1 MMAPVSRQVKV
12 TLAGQKF
19 SVRTDARPKY
29 VRELAAFVNQK
40 MEEAKQSGKVVTTQA
55 LALLA
60 AMSIADDLFQQRER
74 EEELRR
80 DIRNKSKRILRY
92 LDKEAQS

>member
-1 MMAPVSRQVKV
+1 MKV

-40 MEEAKQSGKVVTTQA
+40 MEEARQSGKVVTTQS

-74 EEELRR
+74 EAELRR
-80 DIRNKSKRILRY
+80 DIANKSRRILRY
-92 LDKEAQS
+92 LDKESQS

>member
-1 MMAPVSRQVKV
+1 MKV
-12 TLAGQKF
+12 TLAGQTF

-29 VRELAAFVNQK
+29 VRELAAFVNEK
-40 MEEAKQSGKVVTTQA
+40 MEEARQTGKTVTTQS

-74 EEELRR
+74 EQELRR
-80 DIRNKSKRILRY
+80 DIAKKSKRILRY

>member
-1 MMAPVSRQVKV
+1 MKV

-29 VRELAAFVNQK
+29 VRELAAFVNEK
-40 MEEAKQSGKVVTTQA
+40 MEEARQSGKVVTTQS

-74 EEELRR
+74 EEQLRR

>member
-1 MMAPVSRQVKV
+1 MSRQVKV

-29 VRELAAFVNQK
+29 VRELAAFVNEK
-40 MEEAKQSGKVVTTQA
+40 MEEARQTGKTVTTQS

-74 EEELRR
+74 EAELRR
-80 DIRNKSKRILRY
+80 EIRNKSKRILRY
-92 LDKEAQS
+92 LEKEAQS

>member
-1 MMAPVSRQVKV
+1 MMAAVSRQVKV

-29 VRELAAFVNQK
+29 VRELAAFVNEK
-40 MEEAKQSGKVVTTQA
+40 MEEAKQSGKVVTTQS

-60 AMSIADDLFQQRER
+60 AMSIADDLFQQREKER
-74 EEELRR
+74 ELRR
-80 DIRNKSKRILRY
+80 DIREKSQRILRY
-92 LDKEAQS
+92 LDKEVSS

>member
-1 MMAPVSRQVKV
+1 MKV

-29 VRELAAFVNQK
+29 VRELAAYVDQK
-40 MEEAKQSGKVVTTQA
+40 MEEARQSGKVATTQS

-60 AMSIADDLFQQRER
+60 AMSIADDLFQQREK
-74 EEELRR
+74 EEKLRR
-80 DIRNKSKRILRY
+80 DIRERSQRILRY
-92 LDKEAQS
+92 LDKEASS

>member
-1 MMAPVSRQVKV
+1 MSRQVKV

-29 VRELAAFVNQK
+29 VRELAAFVTEK
-40 MEEAKQSGKVVTTQA
+40 MEEAKLSGKVITTQA

-60 AMSIADDLFQQRER
+60 AMSIADDLFQQRES
-74 EEELRR
+74 EQKLRR
-80 DIRNKSKRILRY
+80 EVTARSKKILRY
-92 LDKEAQS
+92 LDKEAGI

>member
-1 MMAPVSRQVKV
+1 MAAVSRQVKV

-29 VRELAAFVNQK
+29 VRELAAFVNEK
-40 MEEAKQSGKVVTTQA
+40 MEEARQTGKTVTTQS

-60 AMSIADDLFQQRER
+60 AMSIADDLFQLRES

-80 DIRNKSKRILRY
+80 DIRNKSERILRY
-92 LDKEAQS
+92 LDKEASS

>member
-1 MMAPVSRQVKV
+1 MMAAVSRQVKV

-29 VRELAAFVNQK
+29 VRELAAFVNEK
-40 MEEAKQSGKVVTTQA
+40 LEEAKQSGKVVTTQS

-60 AMSIADDLFQQRER
+60 AMSIADDLFQQREKER
-74 EEELRR
+74 ELRR
-80 DIRNKSKRILRY
+80 DIREKSQRILRY
-92 LDKEAQS
+92 LDKEVSS

>member
-1 MMAPVSRQVKV
+1 VKV

-19 SVRTDARPKY
+19 AVRTDARPKY
-29 VRELAAFVNQK
+29 VRELAAFVDQK
-40 MEEAKQSGKVVTTQA
+40 MEEARRSGKVVTTQA

-74 EEELRR
+74 EENLRR
-80 DIRNKSKRILRY
+80 EVREKSRRILRY
-92 LDKEAQS
+92 LEKEAES

>member
-1 MMAPVSRQVKV
+1 MKV

-40 MEEAKQSGKVVTTQA
+40 MEEARQTGKTVTTQS

-74 EEELRR
+74 EAELRR
-80 DIRNKSKRILRY
+80 DIASKSKRILRY
-92 LDKEAQS
+92 LDKEAKS